1 MGAGLGDSSLG
12 KFTRDTFKTV
22 PGGSKVA
29 DPLGLFKA
37 SGESAADRA
46 ARQEAERQ
54 ARIAGNVK
62 MINGVY
68 DSSNRQREI
77 NDFLGASRS
86 FYRQNL
92 DKQHDAADRS
102 LRFSMARNG
111 LTGGSAS
118 VDANRQLGQDYQQG
132 ILSADRLAQSAANQ
146 LRTADEQS
154 RMNMISLAQS
164 GADMTAG
171 SNQALNSLQNN
182 LSGARSQLSAD
193 ALGDLFSGVGTIAK
207 NSRDQAET
215 RRANKDFYNLFYSP
229 GFGYGNG
236 GR

>member
-1 MGAGLGDSSLG
+1 MGG
-12 KFTRDTFKTV
+12 
-22 PGGSKVA
+22 GGSN
-29 DPLGLFKA
+29 KA
-37 SGESAADRA
+37 AQQAAQ
-46 ARQEAERQ
+46 QEGVRQ
-54 ARIAGNVK
+54 ANISRS
-62 MINGVY
+62 MQQINGIY
-68 DSSNRQREI
+68 GSPKREADI

-164 GADMTAG
+164 GADMTTG

-207 NSRDQAET
+207 NSRDQAEM